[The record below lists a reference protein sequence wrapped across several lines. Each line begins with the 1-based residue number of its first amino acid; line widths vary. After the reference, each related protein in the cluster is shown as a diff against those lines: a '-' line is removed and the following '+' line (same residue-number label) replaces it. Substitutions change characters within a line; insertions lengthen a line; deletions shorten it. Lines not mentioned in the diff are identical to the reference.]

1 MRHGVHSQKEVTLL
15 FVLSDSPAAHLE
27 FLLSSDLFLT
37 QPMLWLDNNNNKKIK
52 AIRHKLLPLPILP
65 DSERCDPPTILQR
78 KRSTY
83 FSRGGRRAQGPA
95 SVLLKL
101 QQCLPLLTWPQV
113 PFLKTRLHNLVSVN
127 YLKHAHFKASSN
139 RITRLSQ
146 LTPKSFFDRLL
157 LHKLKQ
163 GFNS

>member
-1 MRHGVHSQKEVTLL
+1 MSFPTLL
-15 FVLSDSPAAHLE
+15 LLTWNSYSVQIFSSLNQCSDSII
-27 FLLSSDLFLT
+27 T
-37 QPMLWLDNNNNKKIK
+37 IIKKS
-52 AIRHKLLPLPILP
+52 KLLGINYCHFLSCL
-65 DSERCDPPTILQR
+65 DSERCDPSTSLQR

-83 FSRGGRRAQGPA
+83 FSRGGSRAQGPA
-95 SVLLKL
+95 PVLLKL

-127 YLKHAHFKASSN
+127 YLKHAHFKVSSN